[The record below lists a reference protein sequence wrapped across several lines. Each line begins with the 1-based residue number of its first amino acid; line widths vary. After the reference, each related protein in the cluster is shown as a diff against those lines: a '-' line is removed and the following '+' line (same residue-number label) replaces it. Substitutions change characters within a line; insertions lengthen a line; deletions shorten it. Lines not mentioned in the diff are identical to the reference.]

1 MAAFSL
7 QVVAAIRGLWL
18 VLGPEIAEGLSLVGP
33 SVPFSQGSVADYRG
47 LYWWEKYGIQTDLVA
62 SSAK

>member
-18 VLGPEIAEGLSLVGP
+18 VLGPEIAEGLSHKVRWPTTEVCTGGKSTAFRLTLLPV
-33 SVPFSQGSVADYRG
+33 V
-47 LYWWEKYGIQTDLVA
+47 
-62 SSAK
+62 

>member
-18 VLGPEIAEGLSLVGP
+18 VVEPESAEGLSLVGP

-47 LYWWEKYGIQTDLVA
+47 LYRWEKYSIQTVLVA
-62 SSAK
+62 TGVK